1 MRVPLRYAALAVGA
15 VICIAVARPRVT
27 STFDVS
33 AETEWVE
40 FLPGPAPRSD
50 WFLQDALLHAGDDTT
65 AVSGALSL
73 GDSVTVVVERRALGP
88 MWLKLTGGGPD
99 EHIGEIT
106 PDTGAPVPLR
116 GFVEIQVPDLEE
128 RARRGATVV
137 FPVKGTLVAGRSVD
151 IETAPSPARLRSGK
165 VTTFGS
171 SIFGWGSVF
180 PAGNVELAPGDE
192 VTIVAPRSPA
202 YGMIAADER
211 PGLSVGYRAIAD
223 HVQVRR
229 PGGTRYTIGTTLY
242 ARLRAD
248 EVLQAWWI
256 AFGVVIT
263 LAARIPGWR
272 RKQKPLDGEAG

>member
-1 MRVPLRYAALAVGA
+1 MRVWLRNAVLGVGALA
-15 VICIAVARPRVT
+15 CIAVARPRVT

-40 FLPGPAPRSD
+40 FLPGPQPRSD
-50 WFLQDALLHAGDDTT
+50 WFLQDAWLLVGDDTI
-65 AVSGALSL
+65 AISGALSL
-73 GDSVTVVVERRALGP
+73 GDSVSVVVERRALGP
-88 MWLKLTGGGPD
+88 LWLKLTGGGSN

-106 PDTGAPVPLR
+106 QETGAPVPLR

-128 RARRGATVV
+128 RARRGAPVV
-137 FPVKGTLVAGRSVD
+137 LPVKGTLVAGRSVD

-165 VTTFGS
+165 VTTFGN

-180 PAGNVELAPGDE
+180 PAGNVDLAPGDE
-192 VTIVAPRSPA
+192 VAIVAQQSPA

-211 PGLSVGYRAIAD
+211 PALSVGYRAIANR
-223 HVQVRR
+223 VEVRR
-229 PGGTRYTIGTTLY
+229 PGGTQHTIGTTLY

-256 AFGVVIT
+256 AFGVVIF
-263 LAARIPGWR
+263 LATRLSDWR
-272 RKQKPLDGEAG
+272 RRPEPLDGEAG